1 MGLTGKHHSKRKMQA
16 KNTEPTESKVGIWYL
31 VGRKLLIDSTPL
43 SQAGRHGDNFIHE
56 RDHIQYW
63 EQLVSVGAVPDD
75 EYEEHPRGRVDFN
88 ERTAKYTLLADRCI
102 LGKKSLV
109 AKIVSRLNLP
119 PKNTETGTDSH
130 YRCFRCLSRGG

>member
-1 MGLTGKHHSKRKMQA
+1 MQCADYPKEAQLNMQKR
-16 KNTEPTESKVGIWYL
+16 KNTEPTEPKVGICYL

-63 EQLVSVGAVPDD
+63 EQLVSTGAVPP
-75 EYEEHPRGRVDFN
+75 EERPRGRVAFN
-88 ERTAKYTLLADRCI
+88 ERTGKYTLLADKCI

-109 AKIVSRLNLP
+109 AKIVPRLNLP
-119 PKNTETGTDSH
+119 PKDTETGTDKH
-130 YRCFRCLSRGG
+130 YRCFRCLGRGR